1 MSRCMVGVWP
11 IGGMYG
17 GDGGVAHR
25 RGVWWVWPIGGVYG
39 GVWHLTG
46 GCGHI

>member
-1 MSRCMVGVWP
+1 MVC
-11 IGGMYG
+11 
-17 GDGGVAHR
+17 VAHR